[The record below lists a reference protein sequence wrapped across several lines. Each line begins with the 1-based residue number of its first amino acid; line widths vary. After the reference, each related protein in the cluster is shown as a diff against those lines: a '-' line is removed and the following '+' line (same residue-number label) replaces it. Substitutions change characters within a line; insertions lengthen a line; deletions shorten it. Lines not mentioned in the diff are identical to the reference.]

1 MPQFSVTVPHQM
13 PQQEAAERVRSLVD
27 RIAAAQGGQVEIF
40 EQTWTDNELRFG
52 FKSFGMKI
60 AGKMTVGPDD
70 VCVVGEIPFAAML
83 FKGKIESGIQEQLTR
98 MLGGPKAKGDTTSGS
113 G

>member
-1 MPQFSVTVPHQM
+1 MPQFSVTVPHQTS
-13 PQQEAAERVRSLVD
+13 QQEATERVRSLVD
-27 RIAAAQGGQVEIF
+27 RIAQSQAGQVEVL
-40 EQTWTDNELRFG
+40 EQTWADNVLNFG

-60 AGKMTVGPDD
+60 TGSMTVGPND
-70 VCVVGEIPFAAML
+70 VRVVGDIPFAAML

-98 MLGGPKAKGDTTSGS
+98 MLGGPKSG

>member
-13 PQQEAAERVRSLVD
+13 TQLEATERVRSLVD
-27 RIAAAQGGQVEIF
+27 RIAQAQAGQVEVL

-60 AGKMTVGPDD
+60 TGTMTVGPSD
-70 VCVVGEIPFAAML
+70 VRVVGDIPFAAML

-98 MLGGPKAKGDTTSGS
+98 MLGGPK
-113 G
+113 